1 MLIHLITHFYYCS
14 IFFVFQYKNLM
25 IIPVGEMNNGILEN
39 KEGGNFLS
47 YQIQISI
54 SSGI

>member
-1 MLIHLITHFYYCS
+1 MLIHLITDFYYCS

-25 IIPVGEMNNGILEN
+25 IITVGEMNNGILEN

-47 YQIQISI
+47 YQIQI
-54 SSGI
+54 